1 MLFKHYGKH
10 LRKSHLKVS
19 HSVDIFDGLG
29 DFDENTING
38 LVDEKC

>member
-19 HSVDIFDGLG
+19 RSVDIFEGLG
-29 DFDENTING
+29 DFDKNVVDG